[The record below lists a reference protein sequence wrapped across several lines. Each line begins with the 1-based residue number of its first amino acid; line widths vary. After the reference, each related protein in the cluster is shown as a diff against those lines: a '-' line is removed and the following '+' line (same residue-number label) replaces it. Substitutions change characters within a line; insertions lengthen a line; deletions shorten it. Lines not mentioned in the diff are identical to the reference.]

1 MKSPDDVIEILK
13 RKFKNKHKDWLKE
26 TVSNDNLNSWPLEI
40 NLGIPTEQ
48 EALKHPEGVRS
59 WSLAWNAWQS
69 TSNINA
75 KNNLLIWGE
84 RRWRSLGTQCVPE
97 KLIIASAKDA
107 AAWIGEGARWSR
119 AAERFK
125 LMIQHWSAVGSE
137 ADSALI
143 DVLPRHFN
151 VLADYNDGDFN
162 SLCEILSWINANPNS
177 NLYIRQ
183 IPVAGIDSKWL
194 ESRKGLVAELIAGIS
209 LFTTNRTFG
218 SDTNEHEL
226 NQKPTNILEIDNDFY
241 NLCGLKRTPKL
252 IRMRML
258 DPKLRKMF
266 GGLCDISTPLEE
278 IVNLDFTPA
287 TLSTGAENDMSTPP
301 LTVFIVENVQTAL
314 AFGDLKNS
322 IVLFGLGYGVDVLGK
337 FPWLGQARCI
347 YWGDIDTHG
356 FAILNRAR
364 SYLPKLES
372 ILMDE
377 AALLS
382 HKQLWVIER
391 DQAAS
396 AELPNLTEAE
406 QKLYQALK
414 CNVLG
419 QNVRLEQERILWDYA
434 WNILRTSV

>member
-13 RKFKNKHKDWLKE
+13 RKFKNKHKEWLRA
-26 TVSNDNLNSWPLEI
+26 TVSENEIADSFPLEI
-40 NLGIPTEQ
+40 NLNIPTEQ

-69 TSNINA
+69 TSNINV
-75 KNNLLIWGE
+75 KNNLLIWSE

-107 AAWIGEGARWSR
+107 AAWIGEDARWSR

-125 LMIQHWSAVGSE
+125 LLVQRW
-137 ADSALI
+137 SALI

-162 SLCEILSWINANPNS
+162 SLCEILSWICTNPSS

-194 ESRKGLVAELIAGIS
+194 EPRKSLVAELIAGMKGGASERCTSAGQEIS
-209 LFTTNRTFG
+209 NR
-218 SDTNEHEL
+218 
-226 NQKPTNILEIDNDFY
+226 DFY
-241 NLCGLKRTPKL
+241 KICGLKTLPQL
-252 IRMRML
+252 IRIRIL
-258 DPKLRKMF
+258 DPKLRKMY
-266 GGLCDISTPLEE
+266 GGLGDISAPLDE
-278 IVNLDFTPA
+278 IANLDFTPA
-287 TLSTGAENDMSTPP
+287 TLSTDAENDMSTPL
-301 LTVFIVENVQTAL
+301 LTMFIVENIQTAL
-314 AFGDLKNS
+314 AFGDMENS
-322 IVLFGLGYGVDVLGK
+322 IVLFGLGYGVEVLGK
-337 FPWLGQARCI
+337 LPWLEQARCI

-377 AALLS
+377 TTLMS
-382 HKQLWVIER
+382 HRELWVVEK
-391 DQAAS
+391 DQATS
-396 AELPNLTEAE
+396 AELSNLTADE

-414 CNVLG
+414 RNVYE
-419 QNVRLEQERILWDYA
+419 QSVRLEQERIRWDYA
-434 WNILRTSV
+434 WNALRTLILKS